1 MKQQNAITGGFAL
14 EIIIRTTGSYAY
26 EVNTYIDYST
36 VILLL
41 MITNRCVI
49 EIELT

>member
-1 MKQQNAITGGFAL
+1 MQLMTSGYAL
-14 EIIIRTTGSYAY
+14 EIIIRATNSHRY

-36 VILLL
+36 MILLL
-41 MITNRCVI
+41 MKTNRCVI